1 MSSSSLL
8 VSLVKDVTLRLRW
21 RLPALVLLNAFCA
34 VTDGFRIIVAFLL
47 FPFLGVTLDPGLL
60 KNAQAVFAAVGLPF
74 ELATVS
80 LLVVIVFLAQ
90 GGISLIQ
97 SWYQGAYSHYYAF
110 IWRQKLFDAMG
121 RAKWRYFLDTPRGTL
136 NNALSQETARLQS
149 VVVKF
154 LLFLSNLL
162 VAMAYLGAAFWLSPV
177 ATGLMS
183 LAGSVVFFLNFF
195 LVKRIVQRSRLVVKG
210 NVEMMALSAEF
221 LSNIKILKASARF
234 CDTHRAFRKALI
246 KIFHNGRWGFFLPNI
261 SKDLAEV
268 VVVLAVIGALLVLNR
283 FWQDVE
289 EQVLLMVLVLFM
301 RAYAKVTTMLVSLQQ
316 MYADL
321 PSFEF
326 VRRTWQQARDHA
338 EEDIA
343 TGRSLTADSLRYGVR
358 FEDVSVHHRA
368 KPVLNRISLTLP
380 PGKVVAVVGPSGAG
394 KTTFVDALLRL
405 NEVESGRIVVDGVPA
420 EEYDLVS
427 WRGAM
432 GYIPQETTLFH
443 ETVAD
448 NIRMFA
454 PEAGDA
460 DVERAARQ
468 AHAHHFIMDMPD
480 GYQTRVGELGLK
492 LSGGQRQRIALARA
506 LINDPPILILDE
518 ATSALDSASE
528 EKVMEVI
535 YDLDVEKTV
544 VIIAHRLSTVRR
556 ADLIYVLKDGEVV
569 ESGTWDALVARDGM
583 FKDMWR
589 RQVE

>member
-1 MSSSSLL
+1 MA
-8 VSLVKDVTLRLRW
+8 LVKDVTFRLRW
-21 RLPALVLLNAFCA
+21 RFPALVLLNAFCA
-34 VTDGFRIIVAFLL
+34 VTDSFRIMVAFLL
-47 FPFLGVTLDPGLL
+47 FPFLGVTLDPVLL
-60 KNAQAVFAAVGLPF
+60 EQAKAAFAAIGIPF

-80 LLVVIVFLAQ
+80 LVVVVVFLAQ

-97 SWYQGAYSHYYAF
+97 SWYQGAYSHYYAL

-136 NNALSQETARLQS
+136 HTALSQETARLQS
-149 VVVKF
+149 VVVQF

-162 VAMAYLGAAFWLSPV
+162 VALAYLGAALWLSPV

-183 LAGSVVFFLNFF
+183 VAGSVVFVLNFF
-195 LVKRIVQRSRLVVKG
+195 LVRRIVERSRGVVKG

-221 LSNIKILKASARF
+221 LGNIKILKASARF
-234 CDTHRAFRKALI
+234 SDTRRAFRKALN
-246 KIFHNGRWGFFLPNI
+246 KIFLNARWGFFLPNV
-261 SKDLAEV
+261 SKSSAEIL
-268 VVVLAVIGALLVLNR
+268 VVLAVIGALLVLNR
-283 FWQDVE
+283 FWRGFE
-289 EQVLLMVLVLFM
+289 EQVLLMVVVLFM
-301 RAYAKVTTMLVSLQQ
+301 RAYSKVTIMLTSLQQ
-316 MYADL
+316 MYAGL

-326 VRRTWQQARDHA
+326 VRRTWQEARDHA

-343 TGRSLTADSLRYGVR
+343 TGRSLTADSLRYGIR
-358 FEDVSVHHRA
+358 FEDVSVHHGA
-368 KPVLNRISLTLP
+368 KPALNRISLTLP

-405 NEVESGRIVVDGVPA
+405 NAVESGRIVVDGVPA

-427 WRGAM
+427 WRRAM
-432 GYIPQETTLFH
+432 GYVPQETTLFH
-443 ETVAD
+443 GTIAD

-454 PEAGDA
+454 PEASDA
-460 DVERAARQ
+460 DVELAAHR
-468 AHAHHFIMDMPD
+468 AHAHHFVMDMPD

-492 LSGGQRQRIALARA
+492 LSGGERQRIALARA
-506 LINDPPILILDE
+506 LLNDPSILILDE

-528 EKVMEVI
+528 EKVMEAI

-556 ADLIYVLKDGEVV
+556 ADLIYVLNDGEVV

-589 RQVE
+589 RQAE

>member
-1 MSSSSLL
+1 MSSSLLL

-60 KNAQAVFAAVGLPF
+60 ENAQAVFAAVGLPF

-80 LLVVIVFLAQ
+80 LLVVMVFLAQ

-183 LAGSVVFFLNFF
+183 LAGSVVFFLNSF

-221 LSNIKILKASARF
+221 LSNIKILKASARLS
-234 CDTHRAFRKALI
+234 DTHRAFRKALI

-301 RAYAKVTTMLVSLQQ
+301 RERWS
-316 MYADL
+316 
-321 PSFEF
+321 S
-326 VRRTWQQARDHA
+326 
-338 EEDIA
+338 
-343 TGRSLTADSLRYGVR
+343 
-358 FEDVSVHHRA
+358 
-368 KPVLNRISLTLP
+368 
-380 PGKVVAVVGPSGAG
+380 
-394 KTTFVDALLRL
+394 AL
-405 NEVESGRIVVDGVPA
+405 SSVPA
-420 EEYDLVS
+420 
-427 WRGAM
+427 W
-432 GYIPQETTLFH
+432 
-443 ETVAD
+443 
-448 NIRMFA
+448 
-454 PEAGDA
+454 
-460 DVERAARQ
+460 
-468 AHAHHFIMDMPD
+468 
-480 GYQTRVGELGLK
+480 
-492 LSGGQRQRIALARA
+492 
-506 LINDPPILILDE
+506 
-518 ATSALDSASE
+518 
-528 EKVMEVI
+528 
-535 YDLDVEKTV
+535 
-544 VIIAHRLSTVRR
+544 
-556 ADLIYVLKDGEVV
+556 
-569 ESGTWDALVARDGM
+569 
-583 FKDMWR
+583 
-589 RQVE
+589 